1 MVAMKILRWMPC
13 SGELI
18 RIVAGASHS
27 RGVDAAGLL
36 EPARVL
42 APVAAAG
49 FAVPLSHALPFFA
62 VGENGAARV
71 DGVLE

>member
-1 MVAMKILRWMPC
+1 MKILRWTPC

-18 RIVAGASHS
+18 RIVAGVSHS
-27 RGVDAAGLL
+27 RGVYPAGFLK
-36 EPARVL
+36 PARVL

-49 FAVPLSHALPFFA
+49 FAVPLSYAFPFFA

>member
-1 MVAMKILRWMPC
+1 MLDAVLVR
-13 SGELI
+13 LI
-18 RIVAGASHS
+18 RIITHVSSLLSS
-27 RGVDAAGLL
+27 RGVYPAGFL
-36 EPARVL
+36 EPARVS

-49 FAVPLSHALPFFA
+49 FAVPLSHALPLFA